1 MDSRN
6 FGNFVASGIFLT
18 ILVLLVFGLLQW
30 LAVPAG
36 ALIDWIV
43 GIASFWWLLVIVTLP
58 WNIHFRAREV
68 LLEGEQSTVKGIA
81 VDEGEMRYVRRVSQR
96 SLWVA
101 IALHVIS
108 AGGLYLLAYAEISA
122 VGYVSSGAALLLTA
136 LRPTVRAYE
145 YVARRLGVI
154 SKTLKYPREDVV
166 ELKNR
171 LKAVEEQVKEI
182 ETQLNPKEA
191 TSWAATQERS
201 LAETQ
206 KGLSR
211 LRVALQEL
219 RESNQAEHQR
229 LSRESEQ
236 AMARLSEDAQFLT
249 HVREIIR
256 FVKEA

>member
-1 MDSRN
+1 M
-6 FGNFVASGIFLT
+6 ASAIFLT

-30 LAVPAG
+30 LAVPTG

-58 WNIHFRAREV
+58 WNIHFRAKEV
-68 LLEGEQSTVKGIA
+68 LLEAEQSTAKGIA
-81 VDEGEMRYVRRVSQR
+81 VDQDEMKYVKSVSER

-108 AGGLYLLAYAEISA
+108 AVGLYLLAYMEISA

-145 YVARRLGVI
+145 YLARRLGVI

-166 ELKNR
+166 ELKKR
-171 LKAVEEQVKEI
+171 LKGLEGQVKELEKQI
-182 ETQLNPKEA
+182 NPKEP
-191 TSWAATQERS
+191 TSWAATQQGS
-201 LAETQ
+201 LAQTQ
-206 KGLSR
+206 KALSQM
-211 LRVALQEL
+211 RVALQEL

-229 LSRESEQ
+229 LSRESQQ